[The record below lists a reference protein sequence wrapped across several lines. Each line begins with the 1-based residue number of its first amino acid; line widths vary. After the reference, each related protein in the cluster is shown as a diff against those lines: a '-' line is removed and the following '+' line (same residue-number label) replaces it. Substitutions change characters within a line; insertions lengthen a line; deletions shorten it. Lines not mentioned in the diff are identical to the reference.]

1 MGREMEFSGSDN
13 QVRVQKQIRDRQPW
27 IARTPGV
34 ANGGR
39 LLHFVEPE
47 AVGWDRVRELANED
61 RLAGF
66 PAVRGAETIAA
77 IHQHLGPHWK
87 TPAWDVF
94 LGAAERVV
102 PHCRDLI
109 ASIGLP
115 AGWRIE
121 PYERPTDDQIR
132 AVQALNVE
140 TGVSPY
146 PAYYSRGDAVPTV
159 TLCILDARGELVATA
174 GAAFRYHAECRLAG
188 TLFAGMVS
196 VSPSHR
202 GKGLGKLVN
211 AVMMVESH
219 TLFAWTTVKEQVATD
234 NVPSRAMIRACGLDN
249 SEGLVSVA
257 AINSDEAFTR

>member
-1 MGREMEFSGSDN
+1 MEFSGSDS
-13 QVRVQKQIRDRQPW
+13 QIRVQKQIRDRHPW
-27 IARTPGV
+27 ITRTPGA

-47 AVGWDRVRELANED
+47 TVGWDRVRELANED

-66 PAVRGAETIAA
+66 PAVRGAETISA
-77 IHQHLGPHWK
+77 IHEHLGPHWK

-94 LGAAERVV
+94 LGAAEHVV

-109 ASIGLP
+109 DSVRLP
-115 AGWRIE
+115 PGWRRE
-121 PYERPTDDQIR
+121 AHERPTDEQIR
-132 AVQALNVE
+132 SVQTLNAE

-146 PAYYSRGDAVPTV
+146 PAYYSRGDAVPV
-159 TLCILDARGELVATA
+159 ITLSILDAGGELVATA
-174 GAAFRYHAECRLAG
+174 SAAFRYHAECRLAG

-211 AVMMVESH
+211 AVMMIESQKA
-219 TLFAWTTVKEQVATD
+219 FAWTTVKEQVAVD
-234 NVPSRAMIRACGLDN
+234 NVPSRAMIKACGLDN